1 MSFASV
7 NQRMPSWATPL
18 HASDPGLPLTP
29 GLAVAVLGVSVVVL
43 LVIVYV
49 FYVDY
54 QGVFA

>member
-1 MSFASV
+1 M
-7 NQRMPSWATPL
+7 